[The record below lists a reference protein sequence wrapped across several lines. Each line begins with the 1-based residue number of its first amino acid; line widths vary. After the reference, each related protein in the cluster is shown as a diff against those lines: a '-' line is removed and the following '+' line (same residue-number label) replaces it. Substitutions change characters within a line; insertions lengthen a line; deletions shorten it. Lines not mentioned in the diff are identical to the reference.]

1 MGGEVVEFPIGSFV
15 LVEHTQSN
23 LRRGPK
29 SKLLPFLKGPMKV
42 MAINGDKYLLRNL
55 VTRRDKEYHIKRLF
69 EYRYDPSTL
78 NPLKVACKDSGEQFP
93 VEYIEKARGSIKD
106 KTKMEFLVHWIG
118 HDNPT
123 WEPWKNVRTTHACY
137 HFLKNHPNEK
147 YREIIPKAIRFVDS
161 DDEIESDLEEEENS

>member
-15 LVEHTQSN
+15 LVEHSQSN

-55 VTRRDKEYHIKRLF
+55 ITRRDKEYHIQRLF

-78 NPLKVACKDSGEQFP
+78 SPLKVACKDRIPSG
-93 VEYIEKARGSIKD
+93 I
-106 KTKMEFLVHWIG
+106 H
-118 HDNPT
+118 
-123 WEPWKNVRTTHACY
+123 
-137 HFLKNHPNEK
+137 
-147 YREIIPKAIRFVDS
+147 REGQRIRQGQDQNGILS
-161 DDEIESDLEEEENS
+161 PLDWL